1 MLTDFGN
8 LNLDGVYLC
17 PAAGSVRL
25 GQTEMHL
32 YEDPTHPDAPPFA
45 VDDAALKVT
54 GALMTSPYTGAT
66 LFLQDESDLQ
76 VEEVV
81 PGAVV
86 FWRDPDDEI
95 CSGPVQVVQV
105 NSLDGRCDHE
115 DATISVATRG
125 GGSAEVLFAELH
137 RWRGPHVL
145 RWDDLAREEYA
156 RRVAADESLRAQL
169 LVSEVLVPQG
179 PAESTEE
186 YAKRCARLDF
196 DRGDAADFAVLRRAV
211 VLDVAL
217 MLRDRET
224 SAPALRPSE
233 G

>member
-105 NSLDGRCDHE
+105 NSPDDRCDHE

-125 GGSAEVLFAELH
+125 GGSAEVLFCELH
-137 RWRGPHVL
+137 RWRGPHVVQ
-145 RWDDLAREEYA
+145 WDALAREEYA
-156 RRVAADESLRAQL
+156 RRVAEDAGLRSQL
-169 LVSEVLVPQG
+169 LVGERLVLQG
-179 PAESTEE
+179 PAERIEA
-186 YAKRCARLDF
+186 YAKACARLDF
-196 DRGDAADFAVLRRAV
+196 DRGDAASFAVLRRAI
-211 VLDVAL
+211 VLQVAL
-217 MLRDRET
+217 ILGGGET
-224 SAPALRPSE
+224 STPAQRPS
-233 G
+233 GG